1 MTRWDQGAHGAPAP
15 GSIVSVMNT
24 LPHYGPASTAADVLA
39 EVDLKGRTVLV
50 TGATSGIGLETA
62 RVLAAHGAH
71 VIGTGRTEGGASVA
85 LAGIAG
91 QAGAT
96 GVACDLSEPSSVRMA
111 TAAIR
116 ATGRSLDAIVCN
128 AGIMALPALALK
140 HGLELQFLTN
150 HLGHFLL
157 VTGLLDQLAPTG
169 RVVMVSSM
177 AHESAPKDGIDF
189 DNLDGSKGYS
199 PFRAYG
205 VSKLSNILFARGLA
219 ERFGSSGRVANSL
232 HPGVIKT
239 NLTRHMADKGEGIF
253 QRLGEAGMKTIP
265 QGAATQTVLAVH
277 PSTATVSGTY
287 WSDCQPAKPSA
298 AAHDDSQVSRLWET
312 SERLLRT
319 L

>member
-1 MTRWDQGAHGAPAP
+1 
-15 GSIVSVMNT
+15 MNT
-24 LPHYGPASTAADVLA
+24 LPHFGPASTAADVLA
-39 EVDLKGRTVLV
+39 GVDLTGRTILV

-71 VIGTGRTEGGASVA
+71 VIGTGRTEGGASAA
-85 LAGIAG
+85 LAGVAG

-116 ATGRSLDAIVCN
+116 DTGRSLDVIVCN

-199 PFRAYG
+199 PF
-205 VSKLSNILFARGLA
+205 ARGLA

-253 QRLGEAGMKTIP
+253 QRLGEAGMKSIP
-265 QGAATQTVLAVH
+265 QGAATQTVLAAH
-277 PSTATVSGTY
+277 PSTGTVSGTY
-287 WSDCQPAKPSA
+287 WSDCQPAKASA
-298 AAHDDSQVSRLWET
+298 AAHDDSQVGRLWDT
-312 SERLLRT
+312 SERLLRS